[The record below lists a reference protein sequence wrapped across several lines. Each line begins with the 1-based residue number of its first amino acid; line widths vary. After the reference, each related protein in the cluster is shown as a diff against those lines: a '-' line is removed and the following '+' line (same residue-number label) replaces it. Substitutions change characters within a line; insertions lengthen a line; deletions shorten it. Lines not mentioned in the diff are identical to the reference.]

1 MFLWFLGRFSVTQIA
16 LKNAT
21 IMTAD
26 GFRRGE
32 MLIDG
37 PYIAKI
43 DTHVTPNT
51 TEVNEIDCHGMLV
64 LPGLIDAH
72 VHFRQ
77 PGMEQ
82 KATIASESRAAALG
96 GVTSFMDMP
105 NTSPS
110 TTTVELLH
118 QKQALAQRD
127 SLVNYGFY
135 LGGSEN
141 NIEEVKKVDPH
152 EIAGIKIYMG
162 STTGNLLLD
171 DDHAL
176 MQMFAAAPTI
186 VAVHCEDNAIVNANT
201 KRAREMYGEHI
212 PFNMHPIIRSRE
224 CCLKSTQLAIA
235 VAEAT
240 KARLHIMHIS
250 TKDEV
255 ELLTQYAPKNA
266 ARTTLEE
273 IHNRQISAEVC
284 IPHLFFN
291 ESDYPRLQGFLKCNP
306 AVKYEFDRLSLVQG
320 LRRGIL
326 TTIGTDHAPHELA
339 VKQNNDYLK
348 VASGLP
354 SVQFS
359 LPVIFDL
366 FKRGEISLEEG
377 IKAATCN
384 VAARFGVEKR
394 GSLKEGNFADV
405 VIVDPRERYTVH
417 EDDIIS
423 LCHWSPFVGQSFTC
437 RIAHTIASGVQV
449 VRDGQICA
457 QSGQAHALRFNP

>member
-1 MFLWFLGRFSVTQIA
+1 
-16 LKNAT
+16 
-21 IMTAD
+21 
-26 GFRRGE
+26 
-32 MLIDG
+32 
-37 PYIAKI
+37 
-43 DTHVTPNT
+43 
-51 TEVNEIDCHGMLV
+51 
-64 LPGLIDAH
+64 
-72 VHFRQ
+72 
-77 PGMEQ
+77 
-82 KATIASESRAAALG
+82 
-96 GVTSFMDMP
+96 
-105 NTSPS
+105 
-110 TTTVELLH
+110 
-118 QKQALAQRD
+118 
-127 SLVNYGFY
+127 
-135 LGGSEN
+135 
-141 NIEEVKKVDPH
+141 
-152 EIAGIKIYMG
+152 
-162 STTGNLLLD
+162 
-171 DDHAL
+171 

-186 VAVHCEDNAIVNANT
+186 VAVHCEDNTIVNANT
-201 KRAREMYGEHI
+201 KRAREMYGEHV

-273 IHNRQISAEVC
+273 IHDRQISAEVC

-306 AVKYEFDRLSLVQG
+306 AVKYEFDRLALVQG

-339 VKQNNDYLK
+339 VKQSNDYLK